1 MRIKEELRMK
11 YSETKVKGISKKE
24 LEALEKIAMNASY
37 SLEMRGG
44 IEGRDNDA
52 EDFPEV
58 SVNAILAMLEK
69 AFLLGKEKASK

>member
-37 SLEMRGG
+37 SLEIRGG
-44 IEGRDNDA
+44 IECRDNDA

-58 SVNAILAMLEK
+58 SINGIQAMLEK

>member
-37 SLEMRGG
+37 SLEIRGG
-44 IEGRDNDA
+44 IECRDNDA

-58 SVNAILAMLEK
+58 SIKGVQTMLEK